1 MVQYI
6 LLIAAYFWFKGESP
20 RTPYPIL
27 RDTSKR
33 LANEMINILIFYS
46 KKKYVVDNNAQYIEP
61 MFGKAVHFRVS

>member
-6 LLIAAYFWFKGESP
+6 RLIAAYFWFKGESP

-33 LANEMINILIFYS
+33 LANEMINVLSFYS
-46 KKKYVVDNNAQYIEP
+46 KKKYFVDNNAQYIEP
-61 MFGKAVHFRVS
+61 MFGKDVHFRVS